1 MAIAIQTTIQID
13 VVADAEEDKMK
24 RGCKKT
30 QYIAWEFGAMLK
42 ISLEFLGR
50 ARVFIA
56 LFF

>member
-30 QYIAWEFGAMLK
+30 QYIA
-42 ISLEFLGR
+42 
-50 ARVFIA
+50 
-56 LFF
+56 